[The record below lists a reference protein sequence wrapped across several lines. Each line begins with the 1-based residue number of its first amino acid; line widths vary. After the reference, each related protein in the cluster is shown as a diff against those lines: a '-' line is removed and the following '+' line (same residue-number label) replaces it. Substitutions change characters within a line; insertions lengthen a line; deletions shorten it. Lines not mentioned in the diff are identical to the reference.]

1 MINPRGSQ
9 GEPGA
14 AKGQFFMV
22 SIYKSKAKAVVAS
35 QHPELIIERWDQ
47 EAQSIAFHQ
56 GKICFIEGGLP
67 GERVKVTVTEQKAN
81 YLKGRVSKVL
91 QSSVLRI
98 APQCQFFGSCG
109 GCQLHYVSAEHGR
122 ELKQQ
127 ALDQQLQHQL
137 KLDSLP
143 WQPTLTGPDRGYR
156 RKARIGVWFDKK
168 TQSFTVGFRKAG
180 GKEITSVTDCMVLS
194 PVIAPVFAVLQRTL
208 PTLNQGSAV
217 THVEVLDADG
227 KAFVVVRHIR
237 PLPEQDQQRLQQAW
251 PEACWIGEAEPEQF
265 CAWSGAEQPSY
276 PLTEGLQLNFSATD
290 FIQVN
295 AVVNEAMV
303 SQAIAWLQPVKTDQ
317 ILDLYCGIGN
327 FSLALAKHAGMVVGL
342 EGVAAM
348 VTTASQNA
356 SQNGLNNT
364 CFAQADLHL
373 AWPKADWNRPQY
385 QKILLDPARA
395 GALGAIDEVARL
407 KPAQVLY
414 VSCNPTTFA
423 RDAKVLL
430 AKGYRLDKIGMM
442 DMFPYTSHLE
452 LMALFSHTRQ

>member
-1 MINPRGSQ
+1 
-9 GEPGA
+9 
-14 AKGQFFMV
+14 MV
-22 SIYKSKAKAVVAS
+22 SIYKSKAKAVTTP
-35 QHPELIIERWDQ
+35 QHPELDIERWDQ
-47 EAQSIAFHQ
+47 EAQSIAYHQ
-56 GKICFIEGGLP
+56 GKICFVDGALP
-67 GERVKVTVTEQKAN
+67 GERVKVSLTEQKAH

-91 QSSVLRI
+91 TSSPLRI
-98 APQCQFFGSCG
+98 APQCRFFGTCG
-109 GCQLHYVSAEHGR
+109 GCQLHYISAENSR
-122 ELKQQ
+122 ILKQQ

-137 KLDSLP
+137 KLEYLP
-143 WQPTLTGPDRGYR
+143 WQPVLAGEDSGYR
-156 RKARIGVWFDKK
+156 RKARIGVWFEKK
-168 TQSFTVGFRKAG
+168 TNSFTVGFRKAG
-180 GKEITSVTDCMVLS
+180 GKEITQVTDCMVLS
-194 PVIAPVFAVLQRTL
+194 PVIAPVLAVLQNTL
-208 PTLNQGSAV
+208 PSLKQGSAV

-237 PLPEQDQQRLQQAW
+237 PLPDLDQQTLQQAW
-251 PEACWIGEAEPEQF
+251 PEACWIGEAEPDQF
-265 CAWSGAEQPSY
+265 SYWPELAPTVLPSTPSY
-276 PLTEGLQLNFSATD
+276 QLADGLQLNFAPTD

-295 AVVNEAMV
+295 AKVNQAMV
-303 SQAIAWLQPVKTDQ
+303 VQAVAWLAPVNTDQ

-356 SQNGLNNT
+356 SFNGINNAS
-364 CFAQADLHL
+364 FAQVDLHL
-373 AWPKADWNRPQY
+373 PWPKADWNQPKY
-385 QKILLDPARA
+385 QKVLLDPARA

>member
-1 MINPRGSQ
+1 
-9 GEPGA
+9 
-14 AKGQFFMV
+14 MV
-22 SIYKSKAKAVVAS
+22 SIYKSKAKAVTTP
-35 QHPELIIERWDQ
+35 QHPELTIERWDQ
-47 EAQSIAFHQ
+47 EAQSIAYHQ
-56 GKICFIEGGLP
+56 GKICFVEGALP
-67 GERVKVTVTEQKAN
+67 GEKVKVTLTEQKAQ

-91 QSSVLRI
+91 QSSPLRI
-98 APQCQFFGSCG
+98 APQCRFFGSCG
-109 GCQLHYVSAEHGR
+109 GCQLHYVSAADSR
-122 ELKQQ
+122 VLKQQ

-137 KLDSLP
+137 KLSELP
-143 WQPTLTGPDRGYR
+143 WQQVLTGQDSGYR
-156 RKARIGVWFDKK
+156 RKARIGVWFEKK
-168 TQSFTVGFRKAG
+168 TNSFTVGFRKAG
-180 GKEITSVTDCMVLS
+180 GKEITEVSECMVLS
-194 PVIAPVFAVLQRTL
+194 PVIAPVLGVLQKVL
-208 PTLNQGSAV
+208 PRLQQGSAV

-237 PLPEQDQQRLQQAW
+237 SLPESDQQQLQQAW
-251 PEACWIGEAEPEQF
+251 PEACWIGEAEPDQF
-265 CAWSGAEQPSY
+265 TGWSTPVTPSY
-276 PLTEGLQLNFSATD
+276 QLANGLQLNFAPTD

-295 AVVNEAMV
+295 AMVNKAMV
-303 SQAIAWLQPVKTDQ
+303 EQAVAWLSPDETDQ

-356 SQNGLNNT
+356 SLNGLENT
-364 CFAQADLHL
+364 RFAQVDLHL
-373 AWPKADWNRPQY
+373 PWPKAEWNQPKY
-385 QKILLDPARA
+385 QKVLLDPARA
-395 GALGAIDEVARL
+395 GAQGAIDEVARL

>member
-1 MINPRGSQ
+1 
-9 GEPGA
+9 
-14 AKGQFFMV
+14 MV
-22 SIYKSKAKAVVAS
+22 SIYKSKAKVVAAQ
-35 QHPELIIERWDQ
+35 QHPELDIARWDQ
-47 EAQSIAFHQ
+47 EAQSIAYHQ
-56 GKICFIEGGLP
+56 GKICFVEGALP
-67 GERVKVTVTEQKAN
+67 GERVKVKITEQKAD
-81 YLKGRVSKVL
+81 YLKAQVTKVL
-91 QSSVLRI
+91 HSSELRI
-98 APQCQFFGSCG
+98 QPQCRYFGHCG
-109 GCQLHYVSAEHGR
+109 GCQLHYVSAADSR
-122 ELKQQ
+122 MLKQQ

-137 KLDSLP
+137 KLTHLP
-143 WQPTLTGPDRGYR
+143 WQPVLAGDDAGYR
-156 RKARIGVWFDKK
+156 RKARIGVWFEKK
-168 TQSFTVGFRKAG
+168 TNSFTVGFRKMG

-194 PVIAPVFAVLQRTL
+194 PVIAPVLSVLQATL
-208 PTLNQGSAV
+208 PQLKQGSAV

-237 PLPEQDQQRLQQAW
+237 PLPEADQQRLQLAW
-251 PEACWIGEAEPEQF
+251 PEACWIGEAEPDQF
-265 CAWSGAEQPSY
+265 SYWSEPCVPSY
-276 PLTEGLQLNFSATD
+276 QLTADLRFSFAPTD

-295 AVVNEAMV
+295 ALVNQAMV
-303 SQAIAWLQPVKTDQ
+303 RQAIDWLAPSKTDQ

-342 EGVAAM
+342 EGVATM
-348 VTTASQNA
+348 VGTANQNA
-356 SQNGLNNT
+356 RQNDLDNT
-364 CFAQADLHL
+364 RFVAVDLHL
-373 AWPKADWNRPQY
+373 PWPKADWNQPKY
-385 QKILLDPARA
+385 QKVLLDPARA

>member
-1 MINPRGSQ
+1 
-9 GEPGA
+9 
-14 AKGQFFMV
+14 MV
-22 SIYKSKAKAVVAS
+22 SIYKSKAKAVTTP
-35 QHPELIIERWDQ
+35 QHPELMIERWDQ
-47 EAQSIAFHQ
+47 EAQSIAYHQ
-56 GKICFIEGGLP
+56 GKICFVEGALP
-67 GERVKVTVTEQKAN
+67 GERVKVTLTEQKAQ

-91 QSSVLRI
+91 QSSPLRI
-98 APQCQFFGSCG
+98 APQCRYFGSCG
-109 GCQLHYVSAEHGR
+109 GCQLHYVSAADSR
-122 ELKQQ
+122 MLKQQ

-137 KLDSLP
+137 KLTELP
-143 WQPTLTGPDRGYR
+143 WQPVLAGQDAGYR
-156 RKARIGVWFDKK
+156 RKARIGVWFEKK
-168 TQSFTVGFRKAG
+168 TNSFTVGFRKAG
-180 GKEITSVTDCMVLS
+180 GKEITEVTDCMVLS
-194 PVIAPVFAVLQRTL
+194 PVIAPVLGVLQKVL
-208 PTLNQGSAV
+208 PQLKQGSAI

-237 PLPEQDQQRLQQAW
+237 PLPQSDQQQLVQAW
-251 PEACWIGEAEPEQF
+251 PAACWIGEAEPDQF
-265 CAWSGAEQPSY
+265 IFWSEAATPFYQ
-276 PLTEGLQLNFSATD
+276 LADGLQLNFAPTD

-295 AVVNEAMV
+295 AAVNQAMV
-303 SQAIAWLQPVKTDQ
+303 AQALAWLAPAKTDQ

-327 FSLALAKHAGMVVGL
+327 FSLALAKQAGMVVGL

-356 SQNGLNNT
+356 SFNGLSNT
-364 CFAQADLHL
+364 HFAQVDLHL
-373 AWPKADWNRPQY
+373 PWPKADWNQPKY
-385 QKILLDPARA
+385 QKVLLDPARA

-430 AKGYRLDKIGMM
+430 AKGYRLDKLGMM

>member
-1 MINPRGSQ
+1 
-9 GEPGA
+9 
-14 AKGQFFMV
+14 MV
-22 SIYKSKAKAVVAS
+22 SIYKSKAKVVS
-35 QHPELIIERWDQ
+35 TPQHPELTIERWDQ
-47 EAQSIAFHQ
+47 EAQSIAYHQ
-56 GKICFIEGGLP
+56 GKICFVEGALP
-67 GERVKVTVTEQKAN
+67 GERVKVHLTEQKAQ

-91 QSSVLRI
+91 QSSPLRI
-98 APQCQFFGSCG
+98 APQCKFFGSCG
-109 GCQLHYVSAEHGR
+109 GCQLHYISAEHAR
-122 ELKQQ
+122 ILKQQ

-137 KLDSLP
+137 KLAHLN
-143 WQPTLTGPDRGYR
+143 WQPTLTGPDSGYR

-168 TQSFTVGFRKAG
+168 TNQFTVGFRKAG
-180 GKEITSVTDCMVLS
+180 GKEITQVTDCMVLS
-194 PVIAPVFAVLQRTL
+194 PVIAPVLAVLQKVL
-208 PTLNQGSAV
+208 PQLVQGSAV

-227 KAFVVVRHIR
+227 KAYVVVRHIR
-237 PLPEQDQQRLQQAW
+237 PLPQSDQQRLKQAW
-251 PEACWIGEAEPEQF
+251 PEACWIGEGEPDQF
-265 CAWSGAEQPSY
+265 NDWMAADGSATVFTPSY
-276 PLTEGLQLNFSATD
+276 ALADGQRLSFAPTD

-295 AVVNEAMV
+295 ATVNQAMV
-303 SQAIAWLQPVKTDQ
+303 EQAIAWLAPAKTDQ

-348 VTTASQNA
+348 VTTASRNA
-356 SQNGLNNT
+356 RENGLSNT
-364 CFAQADLHL
+364 HFAQADLHV
-373 AWPKADWNRPQY
+373 AWPKADWNQPKY
-385 QKILLDPARA
+385 QKVLLDPARA
-395 GALGAIDEVARL
+395 GALGAIEEVARL

>member
-1 MINPRGSQ
+1 
-9 GEPGA
+9 
-14 AKGQFFMV
+14 MV
-22 SIYKSKAKAVVAS
+22 SIYKSKAKAVTTP
-35 QHPELIIERWDQ
+35 QHPELDIERWDQ
-47 EAQSIAFHQ
+47 EAQSIAYHQ
-56 GKICFIEGGLP
+56 GKICFVEGALP
-67 GERVKVTVTEQKAN
+67 GERVKVRVTEQKAN
-81 YLKGRVSKVL
+81 YLKAQVTKVL
-91 QSSVLRI
+91 QSSPLRI
-98 APQCQFFGSCG
+98 APQCRYFGTCG
-109 GCQLHYVSAEHGR
+109 GCQLHYISAEDSR
-122 ELKQQ
+122 TLKQQ

-137 KLDSLP
+137 KLENLP
-143 WQPTLTGPDRGYR
+143 WQPVLSGQDTGYR
-156 RKARIGVWFDKK
+156 RKARIGVWFEKK
-168 TQSFTVGFRKAG
+168 TNSFTVGFRKAG
-180 GKEITSVTDCMVLS
+180 GKEITEVTDCLVLS
-194 PVIAPVFAVLQRTL
+194 PVIAPVFAVLQKTL
-208 PTLNQGSAV
+208 PALKQGSAV

-237 PLPEQDQQRLQQAW
+237 PLPGSDQQFLLQAW

-265 CAWSGAEQPSY
+265 SFWSAPATPSY
-276 PLTEGLQLNFSATD
+276 QLADGLRLNFAPTD

-295 AVVNEAMV
+295 ALVNKAMV
-303 SQAIAWLQPVKTDQ
+303 GQAMAWLAPAKTDQ

-356 SQNGLNNT
+356 SVNGLDNT
-364 CFAQADLHL
+364 SFAQVDLHL
-373 AWPKADWNRPQY
+373 PWPKAEWNQPKY
-385 QKILLDPARA
+385 QKVLLDPARA

-430 AKGYRLDKIGMM
+430 AKGYRLDKLGMM

>member
-1 MINPRGSQ
+1 
-9 GEPGA
+9 
-14 AKGQFFMV
+14 MV
-22 SIYKSKAKAVVAS
+22 SIYKSKAKAVNTP
-35 QHPELIIERWDQ
+35 QHAELTIERWDQ
-47 EAQSIAFHQ
+47 EAQSIAYHQ
-56 GKICFIEGGLP
+56 GKICFVEGALP
-67 GERVKVTVTEQKAN
+67 GERVKVTLTEQKAQ
-81 YLKGRVSKVL
+81 YLKGRVSKVV
-91 QSSVLRI
+91 QSSPLRI
-98 APQCQFFGSCG
+98 APQCRYFGSCG
-109 GCQLHYVSAEHGR
+109 GCQLHYVSAADSR
-122 ELKQQ
+122 TLKQQ

-137 KLDSLP
+137 KLSALP
-143 WQPTLTGPDRGYR
+143 WQTVLTGQDAGYR
-156 RKARIGVWFDKK
+156 RKARIGVWFEKK
-168 TQSFTVGFRKAG
+168 TNNFTVGFRKAG
-180 GKEITSVTDCMVLS
+180 GKEITAVSDCMVLS
-194 PVIAPVFAVLQRTL
+194 PVIAPVLGVLQNVL
-208 PTLNQGSAV
+208 PQLKQGSAI

-237 PLPEQDQQRLQQAW
+237 PLPDSDQQQLQQAW
-251 PEACWIGEAEPEQF
+251 PEACWIGEAEPDQF
-265 CAWSGAEQPSY
+265 IDWSAPATPSY
-276 PLTEGLQLNFSATD
+276 PLVDGLRLNFAPTD

-295 AVVNEAMV
+295 ALVNQAMV
-303 SQAIAWLQPVKTDQ
+303 QQALAWLAPAKTDQ

-356 SQNGLNNT
+356 SFNSLENT
-364 CFAQADLHL
+364 LFAQVDLHL
-373 AWPKADWNRPQY
+373 PWPKADWNQPKY
-385 QKILLDPARA
+385 QKVLLDPARA

>member
-1 MINPRGSQ
+1 
-9 GEPGA
+9 
-14 AKGQFFMV
+14 MV
-22 SIYKSKAKAVVAS
+22 SIYKSKAKAVTTL
-35 QHPELIIERWDQ
+35 QHPELTIERWDH
-47 EAQSIAFHQ
+47 EAQSIAYHQ
-56 GKICFIEGGLP
+56 GKICFVEGALP
-67 GERVKVTVTEQKAN
+67 GERVKVTLTEQKAQ

-91 QSSVLRI
+91 QSSPLRI
-98 APQCQFFGSCG
+98 APQCRYFGSCG
-109 GCQLHYVSAEHGR
+109 GCQLHYVSAADSR
-122 ELKQQ
+122 LLKQQ

-137 KLDSLP
+137 KLTELP
-143 WQPTLTGPDRGYR
+143 WQPVLKGQDTGYR
-156 RKARIGVWFDKK
+156 RKARIGVWFEKK
-168 TQSFTVGFRKAG
+168 TNSFTVGFRKAG
-180 GKEITSVTDCMVLS
+180 GKEITAVADCMVLS
-194 PVIAPVFAVLQRTL
+194 PVIAPVLRVLQNVL
-208 PTLNQGSAV
+208 PQLKQGSAI

-237 PLPEQDQQRLQQAW
+237 PLPQSDQQLLLQAW
-251 PEACWIGEAEPEQF
+251 PEACWIGEAEPDQF
-265 CAWSGAEQPSY
+265 SDWSTPLTPSY
-276 PLTEGLQLNFSATD
+276 PLVDGLQLNFAPTD

-295 AVVNEAMV
+295 ALVNQAMV
-303 SQAIAWLQPVKTDQ
+303 QQALAWLAPVKTDQ

-356 SQNGLNNT
+356 SSNGLENT
-364 CFAQADLHL
+364 RFAQVDLHL
-373 AWPKADWNRPQY
+373 PWPKADWNQPKY
-385 QKILLDPARA
+385 QKVLLDPARA

>member
-1 MINPRGSQ
+1 
-9 GEPGA
+9 
-14 AKGQFFMV
+14 MV
-22 SIYKSKAKAVVAS
+22 SIYKSKAKAVTTP
-35 QHPELIIERWDQ
+35 QHPELTIERWDQ
-47 EAQSIAFHQ
+47 EAQSIAYHQ
-56 GKICFIEGGLP
+56 GKICFVEGALP
-67 GERVKVTVTEQKAN
+67 GERVKVTVTEQKAQ

-91 QSSVLRI
+91 HSSPLRI
-98 APQCQFFGSCG
+98 APECRYFGSCG
-109 GCQLHYVSAEHGR
+109 GCQLHYVSAADSR
-122 ELKQQ
+122 TLKQQ

-137 KLDSLP
+137 KLQNLP
-143 WQPTLTGPDRGYR
+143 WQPVLAGQDAGYR
-156 RKARIGVWFDKK
+156 RKARIGVWFEKK
-168 TQSFTVGFRKAG
+168 TNSFTVGFRKAG
-180 GKEITSVTDCMVLS
+180 GKEITEVTECMVLS
-194 PVIAPVFAVLQRTL
+194 PVIAPVLRVLQDIL
-208 PTLNQGSAV
+208 PKLQQGAAV

-227 KAFVVVRHIR
+227 QAFVVVRHIR
-237 PLPEQDQQRLQQAW
+237 PLPQSDQQLLQQAW
-251 PEACWIGEAEPEQF
+251 PAASWIGEAEPDQF
-265 CAWSGAEQPSY
+265 SFWTTPATPSY
-276 PLTEGLQLNFSATD
+276 PLADGLRLNFAPTD

-295 AVVNEAMV
+295 AQVNQAMV
-303 SQAIAWLQPVKTDQ
+303 SQAIAWLQPAKTDQ

-342 EGVAAM
+342 EGVATM

-356 SQNGLNNT
+356 NLNGLENT
-364 CFAQADLHL
+364 RFAQVDLHL
-373 AWPKADWNRPQY
+373 PWPKADWNQPKY
-385 QKILLDPARA
+385 QKVLLDPARA

>member
-1 MINPRGSQ
+1 
-9 GEPGA
+9 
-14 AKGQFFMV
+14 MV
-22 SIYKSKAKAVVAS
+22 SIYKSKTKVVS
-35 QHPELIIERWDQ
+35 TPQQPELTIERWDQ
-47 EAQSIAFHQ
+47 EAQSIAYHQ
-56 GKICFIEGGLP
+56 GKICFVEGALP
-67 GERVKVTVTEQKAN
+67 GERVKVHLTEQKAQ

-91 QSSVLRI
+91 QSSPLRI
-98 APQCQFFGSCG
+98 APQCKFFGSCG
-109 GCQLHYVSAEHGR
+109 GCQLHYVSAEDAQR
-122 ELKQQ
+122 LKQQ

-137 KLDSLP
+137 KLQQLN
-143 WQPTLTGPDRGYR
+143 WQPTLTGPESGYR

-168 TQSFTVGFRKAG
+168 TNRFTVGFRKVG
-180 GKEITSVTDCMVLS
+180 QKEITEVTDCMVLS
-194 PVIAPVFAVLQRTL
+194 TVIAPVFSVLQTVL
-208 PTLNQGSAV
+208 PQLKQGSAV

-227 KAFVVVRHIR
+227 KAYVVVRHIR
-237 PLPEQDQQRLQQAW
+237 PLPQSDQQQLKQAW
-251 PEACWIGEAEPEQF
+251 PEACWIGEGEPDQF
-265 CAWSGAEQPSY
+265 SDWIAADGLTPVLTPSY
-276 PLTEGLQLNFSATD
+276 PLADGQRLSFAPTD

-295 AVVNEAMV
+295 ATVNQAMV
-303 SQAIAWLQPVKTDQ
+303 AQAIAWLAPVKTDQ

-348 VTTASQNA
+348 VTTASRNA
-356 SQNGLNNT
+356 RENGVNNT
-364 CFAQADLHL
+364 QFAQADLHV
-373 AWPKADWNRPQY
+373 AWPKADWNQPKY
-385 QKILLDPARA
+385 QKVLLDPARA

-452 LMALFSHTRQ
+452 LMALFSYTRQ